1 MAIRSGFHNSVNGD
15 RTYNAEDMNRPY
27 KDLVSNGVFPNPST
41 QLQVLASSGMTV
53 SVSAGGG
60 LFGNGWAY
68 NDAPVLLT
76 LEPAEQTLNRIDAIV
91 IKRDDSEDVRNTVL
105 YIKKGIPANTPTAQS
120 MTHDGYVDE
129 YCLAQIYVGAKVTQ
143 ITQAEITDT
152 RPDTSVCGWVTG
164 LIEQVDTST
173 LFIQWQ
179 TAYQQKFDEWNT
191 ANADQLQEWNTTN
204 EEQLQF
210 LNDAFNA
217 WWNEAQMIL
226 ANDESA
232 SAELLRLRSD
242 VDTLDGAK
250 ADRVK
255 LTASLTQNGWT
266 AIGEKFTQTVI
277 VDVGADDIL
286 LVGPDEQSMTVYM
299 EAGVICTGQ
308 TAGQLTFTANEAVAV
323 GVNIVNMGA

>member
-76 LEPAEQTLNRIDAIV
+76 IDSAEQTLNRYDAIV
-91 IKRDDSEDVRNTVL
+91 IKRDESEDVRDTIL
-105 YIKKGIPANTPTAQS
+105 YIKKGTPANTPTAPS
-120 MTHDGYVDE
+120 MTHDSYVDE
-129 YCLAQIYVGAKVTQ
+129 YCLALIYVGAKVTQ

-173 LFIQWQ
+173 LFLQWQ
-179 TAYQQKFDEWNT
+179 TAYSQKYDEWDTANADQLDRWNT
-191 ANADQLQEWNTTN
+191 ANADQLEA
-204 EEQLQF
+204 LQ
-210 LNDAFNA
+210 NAFND
-217 WWNEAQMIL
+217 WWDYARTVL
-226 ANDESA
+226 ADDESA
-232 SAELLRLRSD
+232 SAELLRLG
-242 VDTLDGAK
+242 VEK

-266 AIGEKFTQTVI
+266 ASGEKFTQTVN
-277 VDVGADDIL
+277 VNVGADDIL